1 MIQHVNAIY
10 EHGVL
15 KPLGPLDLRD
25 QECVALSV
33 SPLPT
38 GEQRDT
44 SSPAIPSQHTR
55 RSGLVGLFA
64 DEPEL
69 LDDVMEAVY
78 ERRSRPWRIND

>member
-25 QECVALSV
+25 QERIALSV
-33 SPLPT
+33 APLPS
-38 GEQRDT
+38 GEQGD
-44 SSPAIPSQHTR
+44 SSSTATTGRATGQ
-55 RSGLVGLFA
+55 SGLVGLFA

-69 LDDVMEAVY
+69 LDEIMESVY
-78 ERRSRPWRIND
+78 ERRSRPWRVNN